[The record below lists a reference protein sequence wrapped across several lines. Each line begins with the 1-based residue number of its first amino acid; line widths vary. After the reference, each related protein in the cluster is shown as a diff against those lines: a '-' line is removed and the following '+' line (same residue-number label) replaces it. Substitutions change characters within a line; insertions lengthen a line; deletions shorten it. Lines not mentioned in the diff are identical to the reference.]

1 MATRATTRGMLFII
15 TPVLILA
22 TERGGSEALSEA
34 LSGERVEFVASR
46 IGKAGARQGV
56 EPDALAKIG
65 CQLDGEREATYISH
79 EHVHAGPEWVGVNAP
94 PAAER
99 QSSGDRRGG
108 LKKCQKVF

>member
-22 TERGGSEALSEA
+22 TERGGSEALS
-34 LSGERVEFVASR
+34 GERVEFVASR
-46 IGKAGARQGV
+46 IGKAVARQGV
-56 EPDALAKIG
+56 APDALAKIG

>member
-22 TERGGSEALSEA
+22 TERGGSEALS
-34 LSGERVEFVASR
+34 GERVEFVASR
-46 IGKAGARQGV
+46 IGKAVARQGV
-56 EPDALAKIG
+56 ELDALAKIG

-79 EHVHAGPEWVGVNAP
+79 ERVHAGPEWVGVNAP

>member
-22 TERGGSEALSEA
+22 TERGGSEALS
-34 LSGERVEFVASR
+34 GERVEFVASR
-46 IGKAGARQGV
+46 IGKAVARQGV
-56 EPDALAKIG
+56 APDALAKIG

-79 EHVHAGPEWVGVNAP
+79 ERVHAGPEWVGVNAP